1 MTKYQ
6 KLTDE
11 DLRKNKYKYGEHQ
24 IIYSIIND
32 PISLR
37 VLVKTQNLTP
47 YIAAK
52 FVVFGGTDEQYGDCT
67 EDCWIDDNDIIRL
80 QPHITQE
87 HLFEAH
93 EFVMKEEANE
103 LKELNSMGKYDK
115 VCKLYNNKQLNNK

>member
-11 DLRKNKYKYGEHQ
+11 DLRKNKYKYGEDQ

-32 PISLR
+32 PSSLR
-37 VLVKTQNLTP
+37 VLVRTQYLTP

-52 FVVFGGTDEQYGDCT
+52 FVVFGGTDEKYGDCT

-80 QPHITQE
+80 QPHITEE

-93 EFVMKEEANE
+93 EFVMQEEANE

-115 VCKLYNNKQLNNK
+115 VYK